1 VALPVHR
8 LRVTTESAATLSG
21 LHPALRRQVRAALT
35 QIAAHPGAGNP
46 LIRELTGLWSFR
58 VGRWRI
64 VYRVAA
70 HRIVEL
76 VAVGPRR
83 TIYELTLRLISRA
96 R

>member
-1 VALPVHR
+1 
-8 LRVTTESAATLSG
+8 
-21 LHPALRRQVRAALT
+21 LHPALKRQVRAALA
-35 QIAAHPGAGNP
+35 QIVANPGAGKP

-64 VYRVAA
+64 VYRIAA
-70 HRIVEL
+70 DRIVEL